1 MPLLVGGFFLLFS
14 VFGLVLFIVA
24 RFEDVRAVVAQFGD
38 GFADVGKGF
47 VAAFFRVGVSGIPAA
62 HEFFQGGDVEVA
74 VMEVVFE
81 SRHEARHEAAI
92 LADAV
97 ATER

>member
-1 MPLLVGGFFLLFS
+1 MPLLVGRFFLLFS
-14 VFGLVLFIVA
+14 VFGLVLFIVV

-81 SRHEARHEAAI
+81 GRHEACHEAAI

-97 ATER
+97 AAKR